1 VPLYCGR
8 FLARAF
14 LGGFLVELTAS
25 QLGQNT
31 GLLAGAFETTQSC
44 VEVLAFSY
52 SYARHLKLANDL
64 PKKNVPAWPAEERH
78 ISRPSPKL

>member
-1 VPLYCGR
+1 VPFDGR
-8 FLARAF
+8 GFLALAF

-25 QLGQNT
+25 QLGQDT
-31 GLLAGAFETTQSC
+31 GLLAGAFETAQSR
-44 VEVLAFSY
+44 VEVLTFSY
-52 SYARHLKLANDL
+52 SDARHLKLANDL